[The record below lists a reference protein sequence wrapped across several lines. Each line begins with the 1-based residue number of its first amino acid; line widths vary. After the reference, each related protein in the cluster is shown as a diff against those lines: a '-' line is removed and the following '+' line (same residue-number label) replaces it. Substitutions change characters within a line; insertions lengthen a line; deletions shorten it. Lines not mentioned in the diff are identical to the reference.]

1 MGPQVTGLHT
11 VALIEYVDAGDLIG
25 SQFHDQ
31 LLHDLR
37 LMLPFRVGHVDNM
50 EQQICVLQFLQCG
63 LERLHQLVGQLA
75 DEANGIG
82 HHHIQCIA
90 DRQQAA
96 GGVQRVE
103 QPVIGRDRSAGKLV
117 QQGRFARIGI
127 ANDGHHRDLVLLP
140 LLSLGGP
147 DTAYLF
153 QICPDLVDLLVDK
166 TAVRFQLRLA
176 GALRAD
182 GSLAA
187 GAALTLQMAP
197 HTDQPGQQ
205 IAVLGQLHLQA
216 ALLGFCPLSENIQD
230 QAAAVQHLNAQ
241 QLRQHPL
248 LGGGKVIVENDH
260 GSTYIFNVKLHLRH
274 LALPDEG
281 ARIRRG
287 PVLENDAG
295 ILAAGGL
302 HQSGQLVHTFLGGAV
317 LPQNR
322 GVQAHQYNFISN
334 FFLFR

>member
-1 MGPQVTGLHT
+1 
-11 VALIEYVDAGDLIG
+11 
-25 SQFHDQ
+25 
-31 LLHDLR
+31 
-37 LMLPFRVGHVDNM
+37 
-50 EQQICVLQFLQCG
+50 
-63 LERLHQLVGQLA
+63 
-75 DEANGIG
+75 
-82 HHHIQCIA
+82 
-90 DRQQAA
+90 
-96 GGVQRVE
+96 
-103 QPVIGRDRSAGKLV
+103 
-117 QQGRFARIGI
+117 
-127 ANDGHHRDLVLLP
+127 
-140 LLSLGGP
+140 
-147 DTAYLF
+147 
-153 QICPDLVDLLVDK
+153 
-166 TAVRFQLRLA
+166 
-176 GALRAD
+176 
-182 GSLAA
+182 
-187 GAALTLQMAP
+187 MAP

-230 QAAAVQHLNAQ
+230 QAAAVQYLNAQ

-295 ILAAGGL
+295 SLATGGL
-302 HQSGQLVHTFLGGAV
+302 HQSGQLVHTFLGGTV